1 MNQRS
6 DEQLAIITDN
16 IKQNQYAQVQQI
28 ATLMQTSMPYEQ
40 ISEYMDNILLQSNA
54 LFVMDSIYS
63 SNAQKNACANGI
75 GKYSL
80 DYAAPDGYAVIGYF
94 ESGY

>member
-1 MNQRS
+1 MKQRS
-6 DEQLAIITDN
+6 DIQLAVITEN

-28 ATLMQTSMPYEQ
+28 ATLMQTGMPYEQ

-75 GKYSL
+75 GKWSL

>member
-28 ATLMQTSMPYEQ
+28 ATLMQTGMPYEQ
-40 ISEYMDNILLQSNA
+40 ILEYMDNILLQSNA

>member
-28 ATLMQTSMPYEQ
+28 ATLMQTGMPYEQ

>member
-6 DEQLAIITDN
+6 DEQLAISTDN

-28 ATLMQTSMPYEQ
+28 ATLMQTGMPYEQ

>member
-1 MNQRS
+1 MKQRS
-6 DEQLAIITDN
+6 DIQLAIITDN
-16 IKQNQYAQVQQI
+16 IKKNQYAQVQQI
-28 ATLMQTSMPYEQ
+28 ATLMQTGLPSEQ
-40 ISEYMDNILLQSNA
+40 ISEYLDNILLQSNA

-80 DYAAPDGYAVIGYF
+80 DYAAPDGYAAVGYF

>member
-1 MNQRS
+1 
-6 DEQLAIITDN
+6 
-16 IKQNQYAQVQQI
+16 
-28 ATLMQTSMPYEQ
+28 MQTGMPYEQ

-63 SNAQKNACANGI
+63 NNAQKNACANGI

>member
-6 DEQLAIITDN
+6 DEQLAIITHN

-28 ATLMQTSMPYEQ
+28 ATLMQTGMPYEQ

>member
-1 MNQRS
+1 MKQRS
-6 DEQLAIITDN
+6 DIQLAIITDN

-28 ATLMQTSMPYEQ
+28 ATLMQTGMPFEQ
-40 ISEYMDNILLQSNA
+40 IVYLLDNILLQSNA

-75 GKYSL
+75 GKRTL